1 MMVRGLYR
9 SLVWLHPVA
18 FRLQFGEEMLW
29 IFDQAVDTWSAGSLI
44 ADAGISLARQWAHTV
59 RPLDMGSGGHRG
71 HCAADS
77 FIRKFLT
84 VGQAYVPLTRRSAL
98 GLITDF
104 AERKN
109 PS

>member
-44 ADAGISLARQWAHTV
+44 ADAGISLPRQWLIRSDLWIWVAAAIAGIV
-59 RPLDMGSGGHRG
+59 PLIVSFGSFLPLDKPM
-71 HCAADS
+71 C
-77 FIRKFLT
+77 
-84 VGQAYVPLTRRSAL
+84 P
-98 GLITDF
+98 
-104 AERKN
+104 
-109 PS
+109 